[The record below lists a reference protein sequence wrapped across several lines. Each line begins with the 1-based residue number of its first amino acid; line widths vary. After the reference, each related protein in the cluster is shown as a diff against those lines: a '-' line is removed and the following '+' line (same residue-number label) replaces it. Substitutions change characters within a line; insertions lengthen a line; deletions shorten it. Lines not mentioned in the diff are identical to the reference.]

1 MAQSSH
7 SRELL
12 SRMWK
17 RSWKVCVVALC
28 VACGTGTLETSKAPS
43 PASSSV
49 RNAASLTA
57 GDLPLPEP
65 TDRGKTGGIVAL
77 RLPAQR
83 ADVEPVL
90 AQYFRAISREDL
102 TGLSELLVRGAQSG
116 TGASLVDA
124 WRSRFQMLV
133 YQRMSGRDV
142 AIFPEMTIRSF
153 GVGRETTPGAEG
165 DLVVTV
171 PLESSA
177 IAGDPLFGPSATYVL
192 RYEGRALKIVYAADE
207 APK

>member
-1 MAQSSH
+1 
-7 SRELL
+7 
-12 SRMWK
+12 MWK
-17 RSWKVCVVALC
+17 RSVTVWVVALC
-28 VACGTGTLETSKAPS
+28 AACGTRTLETSKAPR
-43 PASSSV
+43 PVSSSV
-49 RNAASLTA
+49 GSGSSLTA
-57 GDLPLPEP
+57 GDLSGTLPDS
-65 TDRGKTGGIVAL
+65 TDRGRTGGIVAL

-102 TGLSELLVRGAQSG
+102 SGLGELFVRGAQSG
-116 TGASLVDA
+116 TGGSLLDS

-142 AIFPEMTIRSF
+142 AVFREMTIRSF
-153 GVGRETTPGAEG
+153 GSGKETIPGAEG

-171 PLESSA
+171 PLEGSA
-177 IAGDPLFGPSATYVL
+177 IAGDPLFAPSATFVL
-192 RYEGRALKIVYAADE
+192 RYEGRTLKIVYAADE